1 MTMSPGSRPNPKRSA
16 AKMISPTSRS
26 TIPVRMKSF
35 AMSAARFRLPLGDAH
50 LDRGAHLLGQI
61 VQRIE
66 HGLELGA
73 KPVNLVDEV
82 EQNWHL
88 ILVEAELVLEV

>member
-1 MTMSPGSRPNPKRSA
+1 
-16 AKMISPTSRS
+16 MI
-26 TIPVRMKSF
+26 
-35 AMSAARFRLPLGDAH
+35 RLALGDAH

-61 VQRIE
+61 VERVE

-82 EQNWHL
+82 EQHRHL
-88 ILVEAELVLEV
+88 ILVEAELVLEVADQRRPRHVGFGEALGWPWRLA